1 MNRLSAIDAF
11 GPAFARVGTMLFTR
25 FRLRAWLKMGFIGF
39 LGGGLVAANGGSF
52 NFRLPMFQPP
62 VPPSHPPEGR
72 VPFDPTE
79 MDRFLRSIHV
89 GDYFHLALIVLAAV
103 LVTGL
108 IFQYLFCRFRF
119 ILFDSIV
126 TGEPAIGRGWRKYSS
141 QANRYFG
148 FWLVYRLVN
157 WGVMV
162 LIIGLPLWRA
172 YKSGLFNGENS
183 LPAFFAVIASI
194 ALGALA
200 AGIVFA
206 IVSTLAKDFVMP
218 VLALDDLQL
227 GDAWSAVWRVI
238 ASEPGAWAAY
248 MGLKLVAAI
257 GTWIAFSVAFV
268 IAMLPALIVIGIP
281 AGILLVAGILAF
293 KAIGTLAGVI
303 ICSLAG
309 LLLAA
314 GFFCIFLVLAALVS
328 VFFGSFAFY
337 FFGGRYPKL
346 AALLWPQPLPP
357 APQAQPVSV
366 QPAL

>member
-25 FRLRAWLKMGFIGF
+25 FRLRAWLKMGFIGA
-39 LGGGLVAANGGSF
+39 LGGGLVAASGGSF
-52 NFRLPMFQPP
+52 NFRLPAFQPP
-62 VPPSHPPEGR
+62 MPPSRPPGGR
-72 VPFDPTE
+72 VPFDPAE

-89 GDYFHLALIVLAAV
+89 SDYMHIALIALAVVLALA
-103 LVTGL
+103 L

-119 ILFDSIV
+119 ILFDSII
-126 TGEPAIGRGWRKYSS
+126 TGEPVIGRGWRNYAS

-172 YKSGLFNGENS
+172 YKSGVFSGENS

-200 AGIVFA
+200 AGIAFA

-238 ASEPGAWAAY
+238 ASEPGAWAGY
-248 MGLKLVAAI
+248 MGLKLLAAI
-257 GTWIAFSVAFV
+257 GTWIALSIAFV
-268 IAMLPALIVIGIP
+268 IAMLPASIVIGIP
-281 AGILLVAGILAF
+281 VGILVVAGILAF
-293 KAIGTLAGVI
+293 KAIGTLAGII

-309 LLLAA
+309 LILAA
-314 GFFCIFLVLAALVS
+314 GFFCIFLVLAAPVS

-346 AALLWPQPLPP
+346 AALLWPQPVPP
-357 APQAQPVSV
+357 APQSQPVSA